1 MAAAESLKVALEP
14 FTTVASIDKLYTEIS
29 ALAEVTKN
37 ILIIVQ
43 NQEQFTKEQDA
54 KMNIIAKELEKQ
66 SRRIYDISG
75 TVKARTEA
83 ISS

>member
-1 MAAAESLKVALEP
+1 MAAAESLKVASEP
-14 FTTVASIDKLYTEIS
+14 FTTAVSIDKLYTEIS
-29 ALAEVTKN
+29 ALAEVMKN

-43 NQEQFTKEQDA
+43 NQEQFIKGQDT
-54 KMNIIAKELEKQ
+54 KMNIIVKELKKQ

-75 TVKARTEA
+75 TVEAQTKA